1 MIKFKYPIDYS
12 KVEKLL
18 ANTIN
23 NLKQKNKTLDKES
36 IDSLNEWISKAKAPE
51 QVSAYEI
58 IMANQ
63 DDINLYLTSDVDL
76 IIDMSAGS

>member
-1 MIKFKYPIDYS
+1 LIKFKYPIDYS